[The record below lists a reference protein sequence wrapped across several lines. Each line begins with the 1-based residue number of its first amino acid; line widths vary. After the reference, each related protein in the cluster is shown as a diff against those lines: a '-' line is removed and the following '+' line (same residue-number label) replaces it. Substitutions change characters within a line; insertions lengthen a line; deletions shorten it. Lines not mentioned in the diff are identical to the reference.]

1 MQEMAQSRGI
11 LFIETSAKDD
21 INVKQLFEVIVREI
35 DKEPLKPTEPVL
47 KIQPVS
53 QNHGSTCY
61 IWFHDRLKLHYE

>member
-21 INVKQLFEVIVREI
+21 INVKQLFAVIVREI
-35 DKEPLKPTEPVL
+35 DKESLKPTEPDVL

-53 QNHGSTCY
+53 QNHRSTCY
-61 IWFHDRLKLHYE
+61 I